1 MTSRSCIYYIH
12 SIIYYY
18 CAANIICRTS
28 DRQDSMRT
36 ALIYSTRLPI
46 HTTIGMPTP
55 GQTSINYRPS
65 NYDVPLLLTN
75 ASSTTSDTLL
85 YNTLYIIGIIYY
97 YYCTNALHRLIDIG
111 NVARTGRYILIP
123 CPSKQISLNRTVAS
137 TIIIV
142 YQYLYHIIVTPCL
155 T

>member
-1 MTSRSCIYYIH
+1 MMLSKSPCTLYIYINHSDIEVLYILYTQTH
-12 SIIYYY
+12 SIIHYY

-28 DRQDSMRT
+28 DRYDSMRT

-97 YYCTNALHRLIDIG
+97 YY
-111 NVARTGRYILIP
+111 
-123 CPSKQISLNRTVAS
+123 
-137 TIIIV
+137 IV
-142 YQYLYHIIVTPCL
+142 QKHSAAA
-155 T
+155 

>member
-1 MTSRSCIYYIH
+1 M
-12 SIIYYY
+12 YYY

-28 DRQDSMRT
+28 DRQNSMRT
-36 ALIYSTRLPI
+36 VLIYSTRLPI

-75 ASSTTSDTLL
+75 ASSTTGDTLL
-85 YNTLYIIGIIYY
+85 YNTLYIIGIKHYY
-97 YYCTNALHRLIDIG
+97 YYCTNALRRRIDIG
-111 NVARTGRYILIP
+111 NAARTGRYILIP
-123 CPSKQISLNRTVAS
+123 CPSKQISSNRTVVS
-137 TIIIV
+137 TIIIIV
-142 YQYLYHIIVTPCL
+142 YQHLYHIIVTPYL